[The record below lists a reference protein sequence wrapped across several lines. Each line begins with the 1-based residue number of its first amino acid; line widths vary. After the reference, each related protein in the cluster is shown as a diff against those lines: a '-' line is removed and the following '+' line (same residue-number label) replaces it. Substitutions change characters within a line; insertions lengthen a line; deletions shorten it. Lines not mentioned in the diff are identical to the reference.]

1 MQEETQSMESE
12 NSVTIDMKDVKTHC
26 FACKAKVYNPI
37 NPRIRKSKI
46 SNAYMI
52 YGICPIHKHE
62 TYQITKKSIAEQLIR
77 DKIIP
82 FIDESA
88 ESGSASYTSTKPFNP
103 RPTPSKGIPK
113 QAEKKTD
120 QSKVSVPNMGVSKKQ
135 NHQRKRREAPFSIF
149 SNFLN

>member
-1 MQEETQSMESE
+1 MDLISKTLHYPLNHKLYEMQEETQSMESE

-88 ESGSASYTSTKPFNP
+88 ESGSASYTSTKPTKNNKKK
-103 RPTPSKGIPK
+103 KGDVSRQDIPG
-113 QAEKKTD
+113 QCHDAILD
-120 QSKVSVPNMGVSKKQ
+120 HGQ
-135 NHQRKRREAPFSIF
+135 
-149 SNFLN
+149 

>member
-88 ESGSASYTSTKPFNP
+88 ESGCASYTSTKPTKNNKKKKSDVS
-103 RPTPSKGIPK
+103 RQDIPG
-113 QAEKKTD
+113 QCHDTILD
-120 QSKVSVPNMGVSKKQ
+120 HGQ
-135 NHQRKRREAPFSIF
+135 
-149 SNFLN
+149 